1 MPKLWPIQTN
11 FTGGQISSSAW
22 GRVDTARYAGSVR
35 EMTNATPL
43 LQGGATMRPGIRY
56 SKDAEHA
63 SLTGSRLVPFVYN
76 SETAYILEITPNL
89 ITISEAIGGAA
100 VATLATPYSTGA
112 AIDKLRF
119 AQYQNNLIVVDGDN
133 PPYRLQRFSS
143 TLWRFSSLEPQF
155 NLAAQAELGQR
166 PTTGITLSSL
176 TATGTVT
183 ASAGIT
189 FYTSDVGRQIRAGA
203 GIAKII
209 LYTSA
214 TQVSIE
220 ITQDFDQLNYASQ
233 AWAIYDTPLI
243 DVTPTKKD
251 EGDTGTLTATGN
263 CWRSTGLGCTYDDIG
278 SFVWI
283 NGGIVEITGVVSA
296 LVANMIVRKP
306 LASTDQAFGGAWQ
319 LKIETW
325 SDVFGWPSSV
335 AIHEGRLFF
344 ASSTAFPSTVWGSE
358 TNNILNFA
366 IGVNDS
372 DPIEY
377 TIGSDRND
385 QIMNMSASNVLYVL
399 TYGSEYTLTGT
410 DSSPITP
417 TSIWFRKQTTYGS
430 GTARPALIGS
440 DLYFVQ
446 RSGRRVRRLAFD
458 AAQAAYDGEDIT
470 ILAEDVLRNEDGG
483 SPGLKGFAHAQ
494 EPNSILWCVTN
505 DNRLVSCNVNILGG
519 IFAWAEHDVGG
530 RVVSVASVPYGGEDR
545 VFLQIYNDSDS
556 TSYIGY
562 FDESILMDFSG
573 ETSGLPSTTKIIT
586 HLADKTASCVG
597 DGVYLGELTA
607 DGSGVFTLPIPV
619 STLQAGYKYDATI
632 ELLPVEFPLGGS
644 IQGRGGAVSRCYVRL
659 RNTETITIEALDA
672 TTGQV
677 RSRQQIVPRDFGGAA
692 LTNKFGEFTGD
703 VEISMI
709 GWEKSQPRILFKQTV
724 PLPFTV
730 LAIVKVLTVND

>member
-11 FTGGQISSSAW
+11 FTGGQISSTAW

-35 EMTNATPL
+35 EMTNVTPL
-43 LQGGATMRPGIRY
+43 LQGGASMRGGIKY
-56 SKDAEHA
+56 SKVAA
-63 SLTGSRLVPFVYN
+63 LAALSGSRLVPFVYD
-76 SETAYILEITPNL
+76 SETAYILEFTPNL
-89 ITISEAIGGAA
+89 ITITTSAGGA
-100 VATLATPYSTGA
+100 VVTTIATPYSTTA
-112 AIDKLRF
+112 AIDGLRF
-119 AQYQNNLIVVDGDN
+119 AQYQNNLIVVDGSN
-133 PPYRLQRFSS
+133 APYRLQRFSS
-143 TLWRFSSLEPQF
+143 SLWRFSSLEPQF

-166 PTTGITLSSL
+166 PTTTITLSSL
-176 TATGTVT
+176 TIAGTVT
-183 ASAGIT
+183 AGAGIT
-189 FYTSDVGRQIRAGA
+189 FLASDVGRQIRAGA

-214 TQVSIE
+214 TQVSIS

-243 DVTPTKKD
+243 DVTPSKKD

-263 CWRSTGLGCTYDDIG
+263 CWRNVALGYTYEDIG
-278 SFVWI
+278 SYVWI
-283 NGGIVEITGVVSA
+283 NGGIVEITGVVSS
-296 LVANMIVRKP
+296 LVANMVVRRA
-306 LASTDQAFGGAWQ
+306 LASTDPAFGGAWQ
-319 LKIETW
+319 LKIKSW
-325 SDVFGWPSSV
+325 SSVFGWPRAV

-344 ASSTAFPSTVWGSE
+344 ASTTSFPSTVWGSE

-385 QIMNMSASNVLYVL
+385 QIMNMAASNVLYVL

-470 ILAEDVLRNEDGG
+470 ILAEDVLRNDDGG

-505 DNRLVSCNVNILGG
+505 DYRLASCNINILGG

-530 RVVSVASVPYGGEDR
+530 QVVSVASVPHGGEDR
-545 VFLQIYNDSDS
+545 LFLQIYNPRDS

-562 FDESILMDFSG
+562 LDETIRLDYSG
-573 ETSGLPSTTKIIT
+573 EDTSALGTVKNIP
-586 HLADKTASCVG
+586 HLAGLTASCVG
-597 DGVYLGELTA
+597 DGAYLGEITA
-607 DGSGVFTLPIPV
+607 DGAGFFELPV
-619 STLQAGYKYDATI
+619 AVETLQAGYKYSATI
-632 ELLPVEFPLGGS
+632 ELLPVEFPIGGS
-644 IQGRGGAVSRCYVRL
+644 IQGRGAAASRCYVRL
-659 RNTETITIEALDA
+659 RNTKTITIEALDA
-672 TTGQV
+672 TTGLV
-677 RSRQQIVPRDFGGAA
+677 RSSQQIVPRDFGGAA

-703 VEISMI
+703 VETSMI

-730 LAIVKVLTVND
+730 LAIVKVMTVND